1 MKVYKGI
8 GASAKIA
15 AAPIVFY
22 KKETNAKNNMDFS
35 GAVRECI
42 KESEHL
48 YKKTLGEIGEEQAKI
63 FLAYKMLFEDEMFI
77 SPMKKRIDLNENAK
91 DVIMQ
96 ESEKMASVLLKKKS
110 EYLKQRAD
118 DIKYAANM
126 IISKME
132 GISASYKLP
141 EGDKKFILASKELTP
156 ADTMHFNP
164 NRLAGLAVCYGGAAS
179 HTVILAKSLGIAAV
193 VGIEDLEPVECDD
206 AIIDGYSGKLIL
218 NPDSETKK
226 IYETKQNEQEEI
238 DAKIQSLKTSETQ
251 SKDKKRIHLLV
262 NIGKPEDLNDFDNMQ
277 TDGVGLFRS
286 EFLYTGERCEPSIEK
301 QIKEYEKAIDKT
313 AGKIFTIRTLDVGGD
328 KKIDYLYSIK
338 EENPFLGN
346 RGIRLCFSNPNIF
359 SNQLE
364 AITAAAKK
372 RKIKIMFP
380 MITSADEIKKAKVA
394 LEKACEK
401 NGANIENFQT
411 GIMIETPASVIMA
424 DRFADYCDFFSI
436 GTNDLVQY
444 IMCADRT
451 NFAVAKNY
459 NPFNMAVI
467 RAIYHV
473 IKTADKYK
481 KDVSICGDLAA
492 DTRFTKLFMGMGLKA
507 FSVPRPLAGEIKYKI
522 STIDSND
529 AQEFLKQ
536 VLELEDE
543 NEIQKILEKER

>member
-1 MKVYKGI
+1 
-8 GASAKIA
+8 
-15 AAPIVFY
+15 
-22 KKETNAKNNMDFS
+22 
-35 GAVRECI
+35 
-42 KESEHL
+42 
-48 YKKTLGEIGEEQAKI
+48 
-63 FLAYKMLFEDEMFI
+63 
-77 SPMKKRIDLNENAK
+77 
-91 DVIMQ
+91 
-96 ESEKMASVLLKKKS
+96 
-110 EYLKQRAD
+110 
-118 DIKYAANM
+118 
-126 IISKME
+126 
-132 GISASYKLP
+132 
-141 EGDKKFILASKELTP
+141 
-156 ADTMHFNP
+156 
-164 NRLAGLAVCYGGAAS
+164 
-179 HTVILAKSLGIAAV
+179 
-193 VGIEDLEPVECDD
+193 
-206 AIIDGYSGKLIL
+206 
-218 NPDSETKK
+218 
-226 IYETKQNEQEEI
+226 
-238 DAKIQSLKTSETQ
+238 
-251 SKDKKRIHLLV
+251 
-262 NIGKPEDLNDFDNMQ
+262 
-277 TDGVGLFRS
+277 
-286 EFLYTGERCEPSIEK
+286 
-301 QIKEYEKAIDKT
+301 
-313 AGKIFTIRTLDVGGD
+313 
-328 KKIDYLYSIK
+328 
-338 EENPFLGN
+338 
-346 RGIRLCFSNPNIF
+346 
-359 SNQLE
+359 
-364 AITAAAKK
+364 
-372 RKIKIMFP
+372 